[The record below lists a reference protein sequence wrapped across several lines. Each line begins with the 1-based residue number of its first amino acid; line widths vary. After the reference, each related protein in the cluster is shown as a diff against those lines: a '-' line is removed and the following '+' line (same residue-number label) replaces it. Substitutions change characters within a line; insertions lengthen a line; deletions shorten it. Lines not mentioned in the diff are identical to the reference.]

1 MATSLG
7 NLLSGS
13 ALSLAAEPGIAGPL
27 FDLGRNR
34 AAVDGSRA
42 RTIEA
47 VANYRRTLFTA
58 CNEVEQNLA
67 LASARERQHTAIEA
81 LVAANADT
89 AAIARIQYRRCLTDF
104 LGVLDAQQP
113 FFAAVTPRS
122 KRALRQQMR
131 SLHYFEP
138 SVAMCQ
144 HFPIDSRSHK
154 AGVALG
160 IERSFDTIAAQATRR
175 VSSSS

>member
-13 ALSLAAEPGIAGPL
+13 ALSLAAGPGIAGPL

-67 LASARERQHTAIEA
+67 LASARERQHTAIDA

-104 LGVLDAQQP
+104 LGVLDAQQAL
-113 FFAAVTPRS
+113 FRSRDAAI
-122 KRALRQQMR
+122 Q
-131 SLHYFEP
+131 
-138 SVAMCQ
+138 
-144 HFPIDSRSHK
+144 
-154 AGVALG
+154 AG
-160 IERSFDTIAAQATRR
+160 AQAAGAEPALFRSIGGDVPAFPNR
-175 VSSSS
+175 